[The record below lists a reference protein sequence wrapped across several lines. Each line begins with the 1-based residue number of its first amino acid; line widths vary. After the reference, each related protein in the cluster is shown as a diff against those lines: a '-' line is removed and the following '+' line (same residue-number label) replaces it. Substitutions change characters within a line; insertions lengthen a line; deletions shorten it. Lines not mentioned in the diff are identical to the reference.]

1 MTLSSML
8 VSRDWSEISVLECI
22 LGGLHVR
29 VDVET
34 EVERASAKLVRS
46 KIDALIVDCDLDGS
60 AKFLRAIKQEP
71 NTVPLLII
79 GSPRRKE
86 LKSVNAN
93 FVFEKPISVEQAVH
107 KLSAARNL
115 IVNGRL
121 RYHRQPL
128 DLPAY
133 ISYGRTKPIL
143 TNLLNVSQGGVAI
156 RSEQAISLPNAVRV
170 RFTVP
175 GSNLSVGAQGEV
187 VWSKQHDAGIRFL
200 RMTARNT
207 QDLQLWL
214 AAQYLTK

>member
-1 MTLSSML
+1 ML
-8 VSRDWSEISVLECI
+8 VSRDWPEISVLECI

-34 EVERASAKLVRS
+34 EVERASAKLAKS

-60 AKFLRAIKQEP
+60 AKFLRAVKQEP

-79 GSPRRKE
+79 GSARHKE
-86 LKSVNAN
+86 LRSANAN

-128 DLPAY
+128 DMPAY
-133 ISYGRTKPIL
+133 ISYGRAKPVRA
-143 TNLLNVSQGGVAI
+143 NLLNVSQGGVAI
-156 RSEQAISLPNAVRV
+156 RSEHGISLPNAVRV
-170 RFTVP
+170 RFTIP
-175 GSNLSVGAQGEV
+175 GSNLKVGARGEV
-187 VWSKQHDAGIRFL
+187 VWSRQMDAGIRFS
-200 RMTARNT
+200 RMTARST
-207 QDLQLWL
+207 RDLQLWL
-214 AAQYLTK
+214 AAQYLMK

>member
-1 MTLSSML
+1 VTLSSML

-34 EVERASAKLVRS
+34 EVERASAKLARS

-79 GSPRRKE
+79 GSARRKE
-86 LKSVNAN
+86 LKSATAN

-128 DLPAY
+128 DRPAY

-187 VWSKQHDAGIRFL
+187 VWSKQRDAGIRFL
-200 RMTARNT
+200 RMTARDT
-207 QDLQLWL
+207 RDLQLWL
-214 AAQYLTK
+214 AARYLTK

>member
-1 MTLSSML
+1 MV

-34 EVERASAKLVRS
+34 EIEGASAKLAKS
-46 KIDALIVDCDLDGS
+46 KVDALIVDCDLDGS
-60 AKFLRAIKQEP
+60 AKFLRAITQEP
-71 NTVPLLII
+71 NTVPLLVI
-79 GSPRRKE
+79 GSASQKE
-86 LKSVNAN
+86 LKAANAS

-128 DLPAY
+128 NLPAY

-143 TNLLNVSQGGVAI
+143 TNLLNVSQGGIAI
-156 RSEQAISLPNAVRV
+156 RTDRAISLPNAVRV
-170 RFTVP
+170 HFTMP
-175 GSNLSVGAQGEV
+175 GGNLKVGAQGEV
-187 VWSKQHDAGIRFL
+187 VWSRQRDAGIRFL
-200 RMTARNT
+200 RMTARNARN
-207 QDLQLWL
+207 LQLWL
-214 AAQYLTK
+214 ATQYLMK